1 MIKSSGL
8 KIEHCGILHVASR
21 RLILISLCSM
31 HCFLRDRWLVNQSQ
45 LLHSKVLISLEE
57 FYGWLKSFFPDLKTG
72 VTLANSISFFFLFLE
87 NIEFY
92 WITKNP
98 NEGIYDM
105 VCLIYHVGM
114 YFIKTGAFICFQ
126 YLTLHAS
133 KNLFF
138 VKGLSYSFVFAL
150 LI

>member
-21 RLILISLCSM
+21 WLILISLCSM

-92 WITKNP
+92 ITKNP
-98 NEGIYDM
+98 NEVFYM
-105 VCLIYHVGM
+105 VYLIYHVGM
-114 YFIKTGAFICFQ
+114 YFIKTEAFICFQ
-126 YLTLHAS
+126 CLTLHAS
-133 KNLFF
+133 KNFYI